1 MDMFM
6 GKFSGQEINSQTD
19 TVISNKSVKSA
30 GDVKN
35 FIYLAVKQYIYK
47 QRCLKKSLNVNK
59 LNFIYNIQYIERYI
73 DLNTDILEQ
82 IVMTKAC
89 SKQESIPA
97 ERVPTVQ
104 ATRMSND

>member
-1 MDMFM
+1 M
-6 GKFSGQEINSQTD
+6 GTFSGQEINSQTD
-19 TVISNKSVKSA
+19 TVISNKLVKSA

-35 FIYLAVKQYIYK
+35 FICLAVKQYIYK

-59 LNFIYNIQYIERYI
+59 LKIFIYNIQNIERYI

-97 ERVPTVQ
+97 GREPTVPQ
-104 ATRMSND
+104 PG